1 MVPKNPSIP
10 SWKLAVCNIQH
21 KFFSLSDVTPE
32 ISHWRADV
40 GIGGRQGQRHRNLRE
55 TFPLSLFVVNADCNK
70 KWLTTQV
77 SVFQIDIM
85 VHN

>member
-21 KFFSLSDVTPE
+21 NCFRLSDVTPE

-40 GIGGRQGQRHRNLRE
+40 RIGGRQGQRDRNLRE
-55 TFPLSLFVVNADCNK
+55 TFPLSLLVASVDCNK

-77 SVFQIDIM
+77 SIFQIDIT
-85 VHN
+85 VDG